1 MKRSNEDVVG
11 RPRLREPRRDVA
23 GLSPFA
29 GSTGSQ
35 PILDV
40 ASFRHALDD
49 PMGTAM
55 DDADLI
61 ADFAE
66 FMAGETPP
74 DNHVLLEP
82 DPDFRERL
90 RRRLWRTHVVTHLRD
105 GGETH

>member
-11 RPRLREPRRDVA
+11 RPKLSDPHRDVA
-23 GLSPFA
+23 GLSPLA
-29 GSTGSQ
+29 GSKGSQ

-66 FMAGETPP
+66 FMAGDASPAS
-74 DNHVLLEP
+74 NVLLEP